1 MLTTQIWSNH
11 GNIPHG
17 FGKLFTN
24 IEGHMEKTERKTDRR
39 VIKTKRAIRNALA
52 TLLTEKDYNDI
63 TIKDIADTADIN
75 RKTFYNYYR
84 GVYQVVEEIENELV
98 GKLDIIFGDINF
110 KSYVEDPSNML
121 KKMNAVMNEDLE
133 FYEHLFSI
141 KDGTTLMQKVVD
153 TLKQKTKENF
163 LRQVKG
169 VDESHVDILLD
180 FILTGTIAVYH
191 QWFNSDR
198 TRSLDEVSSLVGNL
212 AANGVS
218 AFIKEHLA

>member
-1 MLTTQIWSNH
+1 
-11 GNIPHG
+11 
-17 FGKLFTN
+17 
-24 IEGHMEKTERKTDRR
+24 MEKTERKTDRR

-52 TLLTEKDYNDI
+52 TLLTQKDYNDI

-110 KSYVEDPSNML
+110 KSYIEDPSDTL

-153 TLKQKTKENF
+153 TLKQKTKENIW
-163 LRQVKG
+163 LRLS
-169 VDESHVDILLD
+169 VDKEDTALKARQCWLEITSSYQGLRISQLLP
-180 FILTGTIAVYH
+180 
-191 QWFNSDR
+191 NR
-198 TRSLDEVSSLVGNL
+198 SSL
-212 AANGVS
+212 
-218 AFIKEHLA
+218 